1 MDRLRNDYRIL
12 HPKKLSKICWI
23 KTHYYQ
29 KELLRKSYA
38 SVVVIGDSIVAALR
52 RYPTVWRNFI
62 LQYKT
67 VNLRIEGDHIEN
79 VLWRI
84 NDIVLP
90 KSIRSVVIHCGTNN
104 IDTSSSDEISVGV
117 VTIARSIFHRYPKI
131 EIIVNSLLPRDIHW
145 STRRTKINE
154 TNDYLRD
161 YCKKLKKMTFLR
173 QDPGWTLPDN
183 SLNME
188 LHYKDH
194 LHLIENGNM
203 KFSKLITETLQ
214 AVISPQSSQS
224 SSYLSKS
231 SLIRSPL
238 PSSLPRSNL
247 LSAQPL
253 SQSSSSQSLSATAT
267 PFNTKHQI
275 IFHNSSTAPPKSQTL
290 TASPLFHQDFPSSL
304 KTISDHMSSAKPT
317 KLIISPTSAS
327 SLTDTP
333 QLSQMQFQPTSN
345 IPLPPLFTVKS
356 PYTPTFPSSP
366 TPTTHSLYSAI
377 PSTSCHHLV
386 PHPRS
391 KVLPTTPDSSLHVA
405 QHVLKKC
412 KYHLPYPT

>member
-38 SVVVIGDSIVAALR
+38 SVVVIGDSIVAGLR

-131 EIIVNSLLPRDIHW
+131 EIIVNGLLPRDIHW

-161 YCKKLKKMTFLR
+161 YCKK
-173 QDPGWTLPDN
+173 
-183 SLNME
+183 
-188 LHYKDH
+188 
-194 LHLIENGNM
+194 
-203 KFSKLITETLQ
+203 
-214 AVISPQSSQS
+214 
-224 SSYLSKS
+224 
-231 SLIRSPL
+231 
-238 PSSLPRSNL
+238 
-247 LSAQPL
+247 
-253 SQSSSSQSLSATAT
+253 
-267 PFNTKHQI
+267 
-275 IFHNSSTAPPKSQTL
+275 
-290 TASPLFHQDFPSSL
+290 
-304 KTISDHMSSAKPT
+304 
-317 KLIISPTSAS
+317 
-327 SLTDTP
+327 
-333 QLSQMQFQPTSN
+333 
-345 IPLPPLFTVKS
+345 
-356 PYTPTFPSSP
+356 
-366 TPTTHSLYSAI
+366 
-377 PSTSCHHLV
+377 
-386 PHPRS
+386 
-391 KVLPTTPDSSLHVA
+391 
-405 QHVLKKC
+405 
-412 KYHLPYPT
+412 